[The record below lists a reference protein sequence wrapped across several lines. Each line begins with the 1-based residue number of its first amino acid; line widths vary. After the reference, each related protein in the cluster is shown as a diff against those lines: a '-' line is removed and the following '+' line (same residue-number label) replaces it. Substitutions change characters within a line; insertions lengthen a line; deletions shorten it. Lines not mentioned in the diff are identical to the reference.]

1 MPLFILA
8 TEDIGFK
15 RRAEDVVISNIA
27 KMLHV
32 NKDYIDN
39 PQGMIDILIGLESA
53 NLLLREVHYVAG
65 ILVQKSIFSKDMLGN
80 SVLTNIGGMKFE
92 EANSIYNPDSHPAN
106 LLRNCEAQNSTF
118 HLKNVPSID
127 IELMPRSA
135 NVSKTL
141 AASITNP
148 LSCSSILDKLTR
160 RRDDDYDPGS
170 GPGAG
175 HYMPA
180 PPIQSVNVATAVQS
194 NQVNTQ
200 NSANGYTKKLKMS
213 LKLQS

>member
-1 MPLFILA
+1 
-8 TEDIGFK
+8 
-15 RRAEDVVISNIA
+15 
-27 KMLHV
+27 
-32 NKDYIDN
+32 
-39 PQGMIDILIGLESA
+39 
-53 NLLLREVHYVAG
+53 
-65 ILVQKSIFSKDMLGN
+65 
-80 SVLTNIGGMKFE
+80 MKFE
-92 EANSIYNPDSHPAN
+92 EANSIYNSDSHRAN

-141 AASITNP
+141 AARITNP

-160 RRDDDYDPGS
+160 RRDDDYDPG
-170 GPGAG
+170 GGRAAG

-200 NSANGYTKKLKMS
+200 KSANGYTKKLKMS
-213 LKLQS
+213 LTEATELVFNIIKIPSFFLWDGSYHQQIQMIIMVISDKQNMFLRILL